1 MKVSKPIEEL
11 MGDSRLLTKVKTENY
26 LLVHLE
32 LRPCSQTTMPV
43 DLPGSQEM
51 GSTIDGIISPKMSLI
66 QQEQDPRRRL
76 AAIASLKREMRD
88 AYNRVV
94 KTSEQYGAHL
104 DWAGSLRL
112 RTRVVDVRPTVQE
125 LYVFKER
132 RLGGELKRLMK
143 DREKIR
149 KRAYA
154 NASPEMERVHL
165 AYPEE
170 FDGSW
175 LREMGEILGYPRC
188 CVDAY
193 ASDREGGLN
202 VEARAAR
209 QLEDTMG
216 AGEADPLAYFV
227 GYFFPC
233 SPGCDEALFK
243 GKECLSR
250 LADLDPSLGDIYSSL
265 VAGNME
271 NVLRQPEVI
280 ARYQAKAQGD
290 SDIRR

>member
-1 MKVSKPIEEL
+1 
-11 MGDSRLLTKVKTENY
+11 
-26 LLVHLE
+26 
-32 LRPCSQTTMPV
+32 
-43 DLPGSQEM
+43 M
-51 GSTIDGIISPKMSLI
+51 GSTIDGMISPKMGQI
-66 QQEQDPRRRL
+66 RQKHDPRRRL
-76 AAIASLKREMRD
+76 VAIASLKKEMRT

-94 KTSEQYGAHL
+94 KASEQYRAHL
-104 DWAGSLRL
+104 DWAAALRL

-132 RLGGELKRLMK
+132 RLGGELKRLMR

-154 NASPEMERVHL
+154 KASPEMDPIQL
-165 AYPEE
+165 AYAEE

-175 LREMGEILGYPRC
+175 LQEMGEILGYPRC

-193 ASDREGGLN
+193 ASDRERGLN

-209 QLEDTMG
+209 QLEETMV

-233 SPGCDEALFK
+233 SPSCDEALFK

-250 LADLDPSLGDIYSSL
+250 LTDLDPSFGVIFSSL

-280 ARYQAKAQGD
+280 ARYQVKTQGD
-290 SDIRR
+290 PDIRR